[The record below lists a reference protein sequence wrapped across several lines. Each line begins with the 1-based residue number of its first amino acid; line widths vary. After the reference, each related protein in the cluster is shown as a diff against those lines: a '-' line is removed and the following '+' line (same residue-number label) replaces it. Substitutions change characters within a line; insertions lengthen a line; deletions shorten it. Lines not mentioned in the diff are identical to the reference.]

1 MHDISWIKDN
11 LESFQTHM
19 SNRGEDVD
27 IKKMLALDEER
38 RQIIM
43 DLQALQQERNQRS
56 KAVGQIKDKSG
67 EEFQKA
73 KEEVQKVNQKVDDL
87 REKEREIEYKF
98 QDFLSRIP
106 NILDAEVP
114 AGKDEKN
121 NVIVSEH
128 GTPNKFDF
136 EPQPH
141 FELGEKLGMMDFE
154 QTAKI
159 SGSRF
164 VTLKGALSSME
175 RALANFMIDVHTKKF
190 GFQEIS
196 PTFLVK
202 SDAMYGTGQLPKF
215 TEDSFETKNGMWLI
229 PTSEVPLTNMVAG
242 NIINKEDL
250 PIRYVAYTP
259 CFRSEA
265 GSAGKD
271 TRGMIR
277 LHQFSKVELVTISD
291 AEHAEEEYRHLMV
304 AAEEI
309 LRQLELPYRKVLLCS
324 GDTGFSAKKTYDLE
338 VWLPSQN
345 CYREISS
352 CSIFGDFQA
361 RRMKARC
368 RKVGEKE
375 TEFVHSM
382 NGSGLA
388 IGRTIVAI
396 MENYQNKDG
405 SINIPKALQ
414 SYMGSLTTISL

>member
-1 MHDISWIKDN
+1 MHDIRWIKSN
-11 LESFQTHM
+11 LEIFQTHM
-19 SNRGEDVD
+19 SNRGEFVD
-27 IKKMLALDEER
+27 IKKILELDESR

-43 DLQALQQERNQRS
+43 DLQGLQKERNQRS
-56 KAVGQIKDKSG
+56 KVVGQIEDKSG
-67 EEFQKA
+67 EEFKKA
-73 KEEVQKVNQKVDDL
+73 REGVQAINRKADNL
-87 REKEREIEYKF
+87 REKEREIEEEF
-98 QDFLSRIP
+98 EDFLSRIP
-106 NILDAEVP
+106 NILDKEVP
-114 AGKDEKN
+114 EGKDESSNK
-121 NVIVSEH
+121 IVSEY
-128 GTPNKFDF
+128 GAPNEFDF
-136 EPQPH
+136 EPKPH
-141 FELGEKLGMMDFE
+141 FELGEDLGMMDFE

-164 VTLKGALSSME
+164 VTLKGSLSAME
-175 RALANFMIDVHTKKF
+175 RALANFMIDTHTKKF
-190 GFQEIS
+190 SFQEIS

-215 TEDSFETKNGMWLI
+215 TEDSFETKDGMWLI

-242 NIINKEDL
+242 NIINKEAL
-250 PIRYVAYTP
+250 PLRYVAYTP

-291 AEHAEEEYRHLMV
+291 EERAEEEYNNLLE
-304 AAEEI
+304 AAEDI
-309 LRQLELPYRKVLLCS
+309 LKQLELPYRKVLLCS

-338 VWLPSQN
+338 VWLPSQQ

-368 RKVGEKE
+368 RKTGEKE
-375 TEFVHSM
+375 TKFMHTM

-396 MENYQNKDG
+396 LENYQNKDG
-405 SINIPKALQ
+405 SISVPKALQ
-414 SYMGSLTTISL
+414 RYMGKESISQ

>member
-1 MHDISWIKDN
+1 
-11 LESFQTHM
+11 M
-19 SNRGEDVD
+19 SNRGESVDV
-27 IKKMLALDEER
+27 KKMLELDESR

-43 DLQALQQERNQRS
+43 DLQGLQQERNQRS

-67 EEFQKA
+67 EEFKKA
-73 KEEVQKVNQKVDDL
+73 REAVQEINKKADDL
-87 REKEREIEYKF
+87 REQERDIEEKF

-106 NILDAEVP
+106 NILDQEVP
-114 AGKDEKN
+114 VGKDESSNK
-121 NVIVSEH
+121 IISEY
-128 GTPNKFDF
+128 GTPKEFDF
-136 EPQPH
+136 EPKPH
-141 FELGEKLGMMDFE
+141 FELGEDLGMMDFE

-164 VTLKGALSSME
+164 VTLKGGLSSME
-175 RALANFMIDVHTKKF
+175 RALANFMIDTHTKKF

-202 SDAMYGTGQLPKF
+202 SEAMYGTGQLPKF
-215 TEDSFETKNGMWLI
+215 TEDSFETKDGMWLI

-250 PIRYVAYTP
+250 PLRYVAYTP

-291 AEHAEEEYRHLMV
+291 DEQAEEEYNNLLG

-309 LRQLELPYRKVLLCS
+309 LKQLELPYRKILLCS

-338 VWLPSQN
+338 VWLPSQK

-368 RKVGEKE
+368 RNAGEKE
-375 TEFVHSM
+375 TKFMHTM

-396 MENYQNKDG
+396 LENYQNKDG
-405 SINIPKALQ
+405 SISVPKSLQ
-414 SYMGSLTTISL
+414 GYMGKEFISK